1 MLFIII
7 TVHGLQFYVLQPSKA
22 QMPKDLFIATA
33 IKDERPTPVRL
44 ASEAL
49 RAGRTSNVE

>member
-1 MLFIII
+1 
-7 TVHGLQFYVLQPSKA
+7 
-22 QMPKDLFIATA
+22 MPKDLFIATA